1 MKRTASRQM
10 SAKDKAFERERIKLH
25 SVIQKKN
32 EEICK
37 LIAEVNQYKIQAESW
52 EKTTRVLEQYIG
64 IPREELLAEIERNK
78 KICNFLKPLT
88 EVGKYF
94 L

>member
-1 MKRTASRQM
+1 MKRIASRQM

-37 LIAEVNQYKIQAESW
+37 LIAEVN
-52 EKTTRVLEQYIG
+52 
-64 IPREELLAEIERNK
+64 
-78 KICNFLKPLT
+78 
-88 EVGKYF
+88 
-94 L
+94 

>member
-1 MKRTASRQM
+1 MKRTTSRQM

-52 EKTTRVLEQYIG
+52 EK
-64 IPREELLAEIERNK
+64 NS
-78 KICNFLKPLT
+78 
-88 EVGKYF
+88 
-94 L
+94 

>member
-32 EEICK
+32 EEIRK

-52 EKTTRVLEQYIG
+52 EKTAKVFEQYID
-64 IPREELLAEIERNK
+64 IPREKLLVDIERNK
-78 KICNFLKPLT
+78 EICDFLKPLT
-88 EVGKYF
+88 EAGKYF